1 MPGKKDYV
9 SVTRNVRMQ
18 KRLVLCNIR
27 TLFTAFKVRYPEVKI
42 GFSKFCSLK
51 PKWCILA
58 GASGTHTVCVCAI
71 HQNIK
76 LFLTPVNM
84 HYKYLLPFLVCN
96 PENRECMVNRCA
108 PCPVSLGPLKEPL
121 VELAWENQLYEI
133 N

>member
-9 SVTRNVRMQ
+9 SVTRNVHMQ

-27 TLFTAFKVRYPEVKI
+27 KHFNAFKVRYPEVKI

-58 GASGTHTVCVCAI
+58 GASGTHTVCACTT
-71 HQNIK
+71 HKSIK
-76 LFLTPVNM
+76 LFLTPTNM
-84 HYKYLLPFLVCN
+84 HYKYLLQLLVCN
-96 PENRECMVNRCA
+96 PENRECMANQCA
-108 PCPVSLGPLKEPL
+108 PCSVSIEPLKEPL
-121 VELAWENQLYEI
+121 VELAWENQLYEM

>member
-1 MPGKKDYV
+1 VTKDK
-9 SVTRNVRMQ
+9 Q
-18 KRLVLCNIR
+18 
-27 TLFTAFKVRYPEVKI
+27 KVRYPEVKI

-108 PCPVSLGPLKEPL
+108 PCPVSLGTLKVPL